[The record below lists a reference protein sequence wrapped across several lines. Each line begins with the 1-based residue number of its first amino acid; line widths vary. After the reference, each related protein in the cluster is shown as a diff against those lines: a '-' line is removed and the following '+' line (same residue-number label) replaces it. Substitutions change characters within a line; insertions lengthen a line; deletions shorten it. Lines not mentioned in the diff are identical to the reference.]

1 LPAARCASIR
11 APLLPPVLHLTFFNP
26 VDDHYGMSRL
36 EAAAVA
42 VDNAANAG
50 RPLVLEGGLD

>member
-1 LPAARCASIR
+1 MRFDQGVA
-11 APLLPPVLHLTFFNP
+11 LPPVLHLTFFNP